1 LTDVSKKYRQ
11 LNKQNVYSAID
22 ALMKYIDGEAE
33 LPPGLGLKNWQG
45 DYWEI
50 RAGIKDRVLFEF
62 TDRISF
68 LFVGMRPTG
77 KIPSGRHVFLPCNTK
92 LQNASDQIH
101 TGNTSIL
108 TASF

>member
-1 LTDVSKKYRQ
+1 MKYEFKASFDRRFKKIPS

-68 LFVGMRPTG
+68 LFVGNHDEIKKFM
-77 KIPSGRHVFLPCNTK
+77 KSK
-92 LQNASDQIH
+92 
-101 TGNTSIL
+101 
-108 TASF
+108 